1 MSEITLLLA
10 ATSAE
15 HAPKKQSVEHAPK
28 SSLQNMPQNAVEKI
42 VLQNVEEKKLVSKI
56 FTFGQPYRV
65 TSGQTIHSQLL
76 YTRAKQ

>member
-1 MSEITLLLA
+1 MSEITLPLA

-15 HAPKKQSVEHAPK
+15 HAPQKQSAEHAPK
-28 SSLQNMPQNAVEKI
+28 SSLQNMPQNAVEKR

-56 FTFGQPYRV
+56 FTFRQPYRV
-65 TSGQTIHSQLL
+65 TSEQIIHSQLL